1 MDEASGCASSHAWI
15 WVIEALA
22 SFKEVDVSIL
32 HDLIKMAPDLPD
44 NLGKNMREMLA
55 LRCLEVLFGPS
66 NGITKDGCS
75 SLASNVGFDISKSCE
90 DVLEHIVQETSL
102 SDLKMAGPELSKWDA
117 RPFIIYKRACMPKL
131 ALQQLKDSLL
141 DGSHPY
147 ADSLKVRSGLPLT
160 NAGEIVPVYNGKHS
174 ALTQRVN
181 RSFFDTQHMGL
192 KGNMMPRIAEGRK
205 KLLENNSCTGILLD
219 SKRKRDASAT
229 ENMDE
234 DFHQNR
240 NILDACDDPNI
251 NGKRQKQFASSTI
264 QSREVSSVPLNET
277 EHVEFPS
284 EGVML
289 VAGTESC
296 GLAKYQ
302 IGSLEEVRVLGDNHD
317 EHTASMKCGHI
328 ADDEFNNIQSEIP
341 DVGTIMPSDIY
352 GDEVRDDREQCAELR
367 TSSGPLLVKTRGNE
381 SQCNYENQ
389 FQLKAQCS
397 ASLNGCKEKIIA
409 HEAEEDMDHCCEV
422 GISSDSEGSHN
433 GDIDVFFEKNE
444 FLSSWATNSY
454 DPSTAWTF
462 QGLCMKCNEG
472 GQLLVC
478 STSNCPVMVHENCLG
493 SSPSFDNNGKFYCPF
508 CAYSLSISEYLG
520 AKKKA
525 SLARKELTMFFR
537 MGLDQKPEQ
546 LTETLHREKHNL
558 SRQSGDEDLLVKS
571 HENGYLEERVN
582 GQTGHEWEH
591 ANEVNNFHCR
601 RSIDDKQQAEP
612 SALYDNVNSAFRE
625 EEPAEITRT
634 LNALTEEKEGQ
645 EKIIQAVRVVEGD
658 NQEAAEHDGHNSSCR
673 STYIIP
679 VNQSPVEEELQQ
691 DVFEQHIAD
700 PPEEPVCALD
710 THADG
715 DNLSCR
721 NTDVIP
727 GIQRQSKEQIQQEVL
742 EQRFAEP
749 TKEPVCALDAY
760 AEETSEEENE
770 KSIIS
775 NYFIRF
781 RKKERLD
788 TYPVSPRLRRKKVP
802 WTAEEEAI
810 LKEGVENFSNTNDR
824 NIPWKKILEFGG
836 NVFLRIRTTVDL
848 KDKWRNLCKVGPRVY
863 SDLGAQALI
872 QQPSTPNSKEEWK
885 EVKNRRKGKRRRH
898 SAIIN

>member
-1 MDEASGCASSHAWI
+1 MDEASGCASSQTWI

-32 HDLIKMAPDLPD
+32 HDLIKMAPELPD

-75 SLASNVGFDISKSCE
+75 FLASKVGFDMSKSCE

-117 RPFIIYKRACMPKL
+117 RPFIIYKRACTPKL

-147 ADSLKVRSGLPLT
+147 ADSLKVRSGLPFT
-160 NAGEIVPVYNGKHS
+160 NAGEIVPVYNGKHC
-174 ALTQRVN
+174 AFTQRVN
-181 RSFFDTQHMGL
+181 SSCFDTQHMEP
-192 KGNMMPRIAEGRK
+192 KGKMMPRIAEGRK

-219 SKRKRDASAT
+219 SKRKRDALAT

-234 DFHQNR
+234 EFHQNR

-251 NGKRQKQFASSTI
+251 NAKRQKQFASSSI
-264 QSREVSSVPLNET
+264 QSREVSSVPLNGT
-277 EHVEFPS
+277 ECVEFPS
-284 EGVML
+284 ERVML

-296 GLAKYQ
+296 GLAKDQ
-302 IGSLEEVRVLGDNHD
+302 IGSLEEVRVVGDNHD
-317 EHTASMKCGHI
+317 QRTNSKKCGHI
-328 ADDEFNNIQSEIP
+328 ADDEFNHIQSEIP
-341 DVGTIMPSDIY
+341 DVGTIIPSDIS
-352 GDEVRDDREQCAELR
+352 GDEPCQKISVDEVRDDREQCAELR
-367 TSSGPLLVKTRGNE
+367 TSSGPLFVKTRGNE
-381 SQCNYENQ
+381 SQCDYEHQ
-389 FQLKAQCS
+389 FQLKAQRF
-397 ASLNGCKEKIIA
+397 ASLDGCKQKIIA

-422 GISSDSEGSHN
+422 GTSSDSEGYHN
-433 GDIDVFFEKNE
+433 GDIDVSFEKNE
-444 FLSSWATNSY
+444 FLSSRATNSY
-454 DPSTAWTF
+454 DPSTGWTF

-493 SSPSFDNNGKFYCPF
+493 SSPTFDNNSKFYCPF
-508 CAYSLSISEYLG
+508 CAYSRSISDYLG

-525 SLARKELTMFFR
+525 SLARKELTMFFC
-537 MGLDQKPEQ
+537 MGLDQNPAE

-634 LNALTEEKEGQ
+634 LNVLTEEKEGQ
-645 EKIIQAVRVVEGD
+645 EKFIQAVRVVEGD
-658 NQEAAEHDGHNSSCR
+658 NQEAAEHDGLNSSYR

-679 VNQSPVEEELQQ
+679 VNQSPVEEEFQQ
-691 DVFEQHIAD
+691 DVFEQQIAD

-710 THADG
+710 TRADG
-715 DNLSCR
+715 DSLSFR

-742 EQRFAEP
+742 EQRIAEP
-749 TKEPVCALDAY
+749 TEAPVCALDAY
-760 AEETSEEENE
+760 AVETSEEEND
-770 KSIIS
+770 SIIS

-788 TYPVSPRLRRKKVP
+788 TYPVSPRLRRKKVS
-802 WTAEEEAI
+802 WTAEEEEI
-810 LKEGVENFSNTNDR
+810 LKQGVEKFSNTNDT

-836 NVFLRIRTTVDL
+836 DVFLCIRTTVDL
-848 KDKWRNLCKVGPRVY
+848 KDKWRNLCKVGPRC
-863 SDLGAQALI
+863 
-872 QQPSTPNSKEEWK
+872 K
-885 EVKNRRKGKRRRH
+885 
-898 SAIIN
+898 